1 MYVNT
6 FFFMYIFF
14 SHVLFVGEGDTC
26 RSALLDTII
35 YKCKDV
41 MNNALEG
48 RRQALKAG
56 SMNGNNRTRQTTRQD
71 TKMEH
76 VGEQ

>member
-6 FFFMYIFF
+6 FFSCVYF
-14 SHVLFVGEGDTC
+14 SLNVLFVGDGDTC
-26 RSALLDTII
+26 RIALLDTII

-41 MNNALEG
+41 MNNTLEG

-56 SMNGNNRTRQTTRQD
+56 SMNGNNWTRQN

-76 VGEQ
+76 

>member
-1 MYVNT
+1 MST
-6 FFFMYIFF
+6 LFF
-14 SHVLFVGEGDTC
+14 SYVYFSLNVLSVGGGDTC

-48 RRQALKAG
+48 RRQALKTD
-56 SMNGNNRTRQTTRQD
+56 STNRNNRTQQTARQD
-71 TKMEH
+71 TKTERAREH
-76 VGEQ
+76 